1 MRVHGAS
8 PVKLWGALLCFLWRL
23 FSLIKGVEA
32 CMGHHPSHPCPPTPS
47 QPVWS
52 PVPMPKHQ
60 EGRDKASVLPAH
72 SQKHRHCT
80 HKKTLSWN
88 TAGAGAKTF
97 NSRHSHAMSAHRSRC
112 SVTKPCTTLC
122 DPMDCSTPGSLSFTI
137 SQSLLQLMSTESVMP
152 SNHLILCRPL
162 LLLPSICPSIRVFS
176 SELVLHIR

>member
-1 MRVHGAS
+1 
-8 PVKLWGALLCFLWRL
+8 
-23 FSLIKGVEA
+23 
-32 CMGHHPSHPCPPTPS
+32 MGHHPSHPCPPTPS

-52 PVPMPKHQ
+52 PVPIPKHQ

-72 SQKHRHCT
+72 SQKHQHCT
-80 HKKTLSWN
+80 YKKTLSWN

-152 SNHLILCRPL
+152 SNHLILCHPL
-162 LLLPSICPSIRVFS
+162 LFLPQSFPILGPTPENSDSMGLSVAQPRVMYFFKS
-176 SELVLHIR
+176 SRMFTMGIQIWEQLSP

>member
-52 PVPMPKHQ
+52 PVPIPKHQ
-60 EGRDKASVLPAH
+60 EGRNKASVLPAH

-122 DPMDCSTPGSLSFTI
+122 DPMDCSTPGLPVRHQLLEFTQTHVHWVSDAIQPSHPLSSPSPPAFNL
-137 SQSLLQLMSTESVMP
+137 SQHQGL
-152 SNHLILCRPL
+152 
-162 LLLPSICPSIRVFS
+162 FK
-176 SELVLHIR
+176 